1 MSNLYGFEEVT
12 KDLESYSK
20 PILLLG
26 LPGTGKRTWIEQNKP
41 NDAFVVSTTSKKA
54 ELVQISD
61 MLRSDMRFVWVLNI
75 VDLRNT
81 QYIISLFKR
90 ATNNVTILAHSDT
103 LDMPTSLTALC
114 SVHHTAYL
122 KDEQMYKICEE
133 KGLKPDE
140 AEFAVTAANGI
151 PGMIDKSFDLLRS
164 RHFILDFL
172 ESVRDNDMKALIRLT
187 SEVTTTDIELLG
199 AILTSFKTN
208 RWSLFTR
215 AEVEPLNRV
224 VGLLEACL
232 DTYHNAH
239 PSIRFTAICFGTL
252 HAYHGRV

>member
-26 LPGTGKRTWIEQNKP
+26 LSGTGKRTWIEQNRP
-41 NDAFVVSTTSKKA
+41 SDAFVVSTTSKKA
-54 ELVQISD
+54 ELVQVSN
-61 MLRSDMRFVWVLNI
+61 MLQSNMRFVWVLNI
-75 VDLRNT
+75 VDLRNI
-81 QYIISLFKR
+81 QYLVSLFKR
-90 ATNNVTILAHSDT
+90 ATSSVTILAHSDT
-103 LDMPTSLTALC
+103 LDMPTSLAALC
-114 SVHHTAYL
+114 SVHYTAYL

-133 KGLKPDE
+133 RGLKPDE

-151 PGMIDKSFDLLRS
+151 PGMIDRSFDLLRS

-172 ESVRDNDMKALIRLT
+172 ESVRDNDMRALVKLT
-187 SEVTTTDIELLG
+187 NEVTAVDIELLRT
-199 AILTSFKTN
+199 ILTSYKTG
-208 RWSLFTR
+208 RWSLFTKT
-215 AEVEPLNRV
+215 EVEPLDRV

-232 DTYHNAH
+232 DTYRNAH
-239 PSIRFTAICFGTL
+239 PSICFTAICFGTL